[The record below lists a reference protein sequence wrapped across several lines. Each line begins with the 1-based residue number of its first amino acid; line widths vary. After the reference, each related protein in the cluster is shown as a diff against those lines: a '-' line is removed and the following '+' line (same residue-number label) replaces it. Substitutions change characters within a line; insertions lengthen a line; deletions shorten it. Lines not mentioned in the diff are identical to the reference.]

1 MFVKSPKVFAILN
14 KLINFKKSDE
24 PIKSDSTSL
33 GLNEAMGVTKLTSE
47 RIGKVD
53 FSGASIAVGDVK
65 INGFDALASAFAT
78 DFEVGVI
85 REGKVITMGNVTD
98 MEKFQEIMTSE
109 KMKAWD
115 AKHNCVDVVYSLEK
129 Q

>member
-1 MFVKSPKVFAILN
+1 
-14 KLINFKKSDE
+14 
-24 PIKSDSTSL
+24 
-33 GLNEAMGVTKLTSE
+33 
-47 RIGKVD
+47 
-53 FSGASIAVGDVK
+53 
-65 INGFDALASAFAT
+65 
-78 DFEVGVI
+78 
-85 REGKVITMGNVTD
+85 